1 MSLSFPELPC
11 RLSGS
16 RPSRLPCLLAALV
29 VVGLVASSTAG
40 AADGEASPKAESSPE
55 VMSAPAAETPERKT
69 VAALLAATEP
79 AALRLLAEDVLR
91 HSPEV
96 ARRRAEAAA
105 AAARA
110 PQAGSLPDPSA
121 MLTLFALPPETRV
134 GPQRVAVSVS
144 QAVPWPAKLA
154 LGERAA
160 LWSAAAAGER
170 VEAARLAT
178 LAHVRERFYQ
188 LAFTTERLA
197 IAERERVHLLRHE
210 ELARAR
216 YAAGQG
222 SQQGVVKIQ
231 AEITRAEQRL
241 LEVEERRR
249 ALAAELNALRER
261 PHDADIDGLELP
273 RPMGSAESLTMMEE
287 SRLSVFDADRLD
299 AEELIGRA
307 WERRPERRALAAE
320 GIRRRLMVEVAEAGY
335 RPDFTVGLGYTLV
348 DRRQDA
354 AGQLNPPEGDGDD
367 IVALSAGVRLPV
379 RRGRLAAALEEA
391 LQQQSVVAQEERQ
404 LRQDFERTIGDLVAR
419 LPLLYDQWQLFEN
432 VLVTQAEEAV
442 RAAEGAY
449 SSGTVG
455 ALELLDAEHV
465 LFEVATG
472 EARARLEL
480 ALAWTR
486 LETAV
491 GGPLGGLRARLE
503 SSARKSDEMTSKT
516 LEEPMTGGTQMVG
529 GIQTSG
535 GTP

>member
-1 MSLSFPELPC
+1 L
-11 RLSGS
+11 RL
-16 RPSRLPCLLAALV
+16 
-29 VVGLVASSTAG
+29 GLG
-40 AADGEASPKAESSPE
+40 A
-55 VMSAPAAETPERKT
+55 SAPAARAAGEASQEAEPAPEGISAPAADTPERDS
-69 VAALLAATEP
+69 VDALLAATDP
-79 AALRLLAEDVLR
+79 AVLRLLAEDVLR
-91 HSPEV
+91 RSPAV
-96 ARRRAEAAA
+96 ARKRAEAAA

-110 PQAGSLPDPSA
+110 PQAGALPDPSA

-134 GPQRVAVSVS
+134 GPQRVAVSVT
-144 QAVPWPAKLA
+144 QPVPWLSKLA

-160 LWSAAAAGER
+160 LWAAAAAGER
-170 VEAARLAT
+170 IEAARLAT
-178 LAHVRERFYQ
+178 LGHLRERFYQ

-231 AEITRAEQRL
+231 AEITRSEQRL

-249 ALAAELNALRER
+249 TLQAELNALRER
-261 PHDADIDGLELP
+261 PHDAAIDGLELP
-273 RPMGSAESLTMMEE
+273 RPVGLAASSPATEE
-287 SRLSVFDADRLD
+287 SSPADRWSRLD
-299 AEELIGRA
+299 ADELVGQA
-307 WERRPERRALAAE
+307 WEGRPERRALAAE
-320 GIRRRLMVEVAEAGY
+320 GVRRRLMVELAEAGY

-391 LQQQSVVAQEERQ
+391 LQQQLVVVEEERQ
-404 LRQDFERTIGDLVAR
+404 LRQDLERTIGDLVAR
-419 LPLLYDQWQLFEN
+419 LPLLYDQLRLFED

-449 SSGTVG
+449 SSGIVG

-480 ALAWTR
+480 ALAWSR
-486 LETAV
+486 LETSV
-491 GGPLGGLRARLE
+491 GEPLGGLRARLE
-503 SSARKSDEMTSKT
+503 SPARKSDEPTSKA
-516 LEEPMTGGTQMVG
+516 LEEQMPGGTQMSEG
-529 GIQTSG
+529 THISG